1 MKGLAVV
8 GLGLLL
14 GAAASAPL
22 RAPAQ
27 ATPAEDDAAKFGAQ
41 ETAISVSLSADGKRL
56 AFVGPSA
63 LSSTMT

>member
-1 MKGLAVV
+1 MKGLTVI
-8 GLGLLL
+8 GMSLLL

-41 ETAISVSLSADGKRL
+41 EAAISVSLSADGKRL